1 MNVVELSGGVG
12 GARMAA
18 GLARLSLID
27 LTIVVNVGDDEE
39 IHGLHVSPD
48 IDTVTYTLAGVQ
60 GRQGWGRADDTFTVN
75 TELARFGVDNTFL
88 LGDLDLGL
96 NLFRTDRL
104 ANGAPLSTVTD
115 QVAKALDVVATVLP
129 ASDDRLRTELM
140 TADGEWIGFQ
150 EYFVLRQHQDVVADI
165 RFAGDI
171 SATPAPGVIESIN
184 RADRIVIGP
193 SNPPLSIWPIL
204 AVGEVRDALVSH
216 PRVIAVSPL
225 FGGKAL
231 KGPAD
236 RVMASLGL
244 PPGNAGVVQA
254 YEKIIN
260 TVVIDS
266 DDRGDVDKIDNV
278 DVIVTD
284 TRINKPAQAE
294 RLGREI
300 LGL

>member
-1 MNVVELSGGVG
+1 
-12 GARMAA
+12 
-18 GLARLSLID
+18 
-27 LTIVVNVGDDEE
+27 
-39 IHGLHVSPD
+39 
-48 IDTVTYTLAGVQ
+48 VQ
-60 GRQGWGRADDTFTVN
+60 GPQGWGRVDDTFTVN
-75 TELARFGVDNTFL
+75 TELARFGADNTFL

-104 ANGAPLSTVTD
+104 TNGAPLSTVTG
-115 QVAKALDVVATVLP
+115 QIAKALDVGTTVLP

-140 TADGEWIGFQ
+140 KADGEWIGFQ
-150 EYFVLRQHQDVVADI
+150 EYFVLRQHRDVVADI
-165 RFAGDI
+165 RFAGGT

-184 RADRIVIGP
+184 RADLVVIGP

-204 AVGEVRDALVSH
+204 AVGEVREALVSH

-244 PPGNAGVVQA
+244 PPGNVGVVQA
-254 YEKIIN
+254 YEEIIN
-260 TVVIDS
+260 AVVIDS
-266 DDRGDVDKIDNV
+266 DDRADVDNIDNV
-278 DVIVTD
+278 DVMVTD
-284 TRINKPAQAE
+284 TRISKPEQAE
-294 RLGREI
+294 RLGREM

>member
-1 MNVVELSGGVG
+1 MNVVEISGGVG

-18 GLARLSLID
+18 GLARLSVID

-48 IDTVTYTLAGVQ
+48 IDTVIYTLAGVQ
-60 GRQGWGRADDTFTVN
+60 GPQGWGRVDDTFTVN
-75 TELARFGVDNTFL
+75 TELARFGADNTFL

-104 ANGAPLSTVTD
+104 TNGAPLSTVTG
-115 QVAKALDVVATVLP
+115 QIAKALDVGTTVLP

-140 TADGEWIGFQ
+140 KADGEWIGFQ
-150 EYFVLRQHQDVVADI
+150 EYFVLRQHRDVVADI
-165 RFAGDI
+165 RFAGGT

-184 RADRIVIGP
+184 RADLVVIGP

-204 AVGEVRDALVSH
+204 AVGEVREALVSH

-244 PPGNAGVVQA
+244 PPGNVGVVQA
-254 YEKIIN
+254 YEEIIN

-266 DDRGDVDKIDNV
+266 DDRADVDNIDNV
-278 DVIVTD
+278 DVMVTD
-284 TRINKPAQAE
+284 TRISKPEQAE
-294 RLGREI
+294 RLGREM